1 MPRKEYSKADINAI
15 IDSIFHPLM
24 KRHKFFVFVDGVLH
38 ALNEQNPR
46 KSLEKFIRYNL
57 KYLLE

>member
-1 MPRKEYSKADINAI
+1 MPRRGYSKGEINAI

-24 KRHKFFVFVDGVLH
+24 RKHKFFVFVDGVLH
-38 ALNEQNPR
+38 ALNEQNPG